1 MALDGAE
8 NQPDELGAL
17 TELVS
22 EFIDKARSIEN
33 EIDTLKADQKELIEE
48 YKDKLDMKT
57 LQAAMRTIKIIK
69 KVGARDT
76 YDTFVEICAAKE
88 NV

>member
-8 NQPDELGAL
+8 RQPDELGAL

-22 EFIDKARSIEN
+22 EFIDKVKSIEN
-33 EIDTLKADQKELIEE
+33 EIETLKADQKELIEE

-76 YDTFVEICAAKE
+76 YDTFVEILAEKG
-88 NV
+88 

>member
-22 EFIDKARSIEN
+22 EFIDKAKSIEN

-57 LQAAMRTIKIIK
+57 LQAAMRTVKIIK

-76 YDTFVEICAAKE
+76 YDTFVEILAEKG
-88 NV
+88 

>member
-1 MALDGAE
+1 MSLDGAE

-22 EFIDKARSIEN
+22 EFIDKVKSIEN
-33 EIDTLKADQKELIEE
+33 EIETLKADQKELIEE
-48 YKDKLDMKT
+48 YKSKLDMKT

-76 YDTFVEICAAKE
+76 YDTFVEILAEKG
-88 NV
+88 

>member
-8 NQPDELGAL
+8 RQPDEIGAL

-22 EFIDKARSIEN
+22 EFIDKVKTIEN
-33 EIDTLKADQKELIEE
+33 EIETLKADQKELIEE

-57 LQAAMRTIKIIK
+57 LQAAMRTIKIKK
-69 KVGARDT
+69 KVGFK
-76 YDTFVEICAAKE
+76 DTFDIFCSILEEKE
-88 NV
+88 NI

>member
-1 MALDGAE
+1 MTLDGAE

-22 EFIDKARSIEN
+22 EFIDKVKSIEN
-33 EIDTLKADQKELIEE
+33 EIETLKADQKELIEE

-76 YDTFVEICAAKE
+76 YDTFVEILAEKG
-88 NV
+88 

>member
-22 EFIDKARSIEN
+22 EFIDKAKSIEN

-76 YDTFVEICAAKE
+76 YDTFVEILAEKG
-88 NV
+88 

>member
-22 EFIDKARSIEN
+22 EFIDKVKSIEN

-57 LQAAMRTIKIIK
+57 LQAAMRTIKIMK
-69 KVGARDT
+69 KVSARDT
-76 YDTFVEICAAKE
+76 YDVFMDIVSAKE
-88 NV
+88 NI